1 VFDAV
6 AVDDQCSCSREKI
19 HGVLSGF
26 TAEEIRDSTE
36 DGKITVA
43 CEFCSTSYEF
53 DPAEFSGN

>member
-1 VFDAV
+1 
-6 AVDDQCSCSREKI
+6 
-19 HGVLSGF
+19 VLSGF

-53 DPAEFSGN
+53 DPAEFGK